1 MALAEFIVDL
11 DRGNVLDSTSTFKEF
26 TGRWWTEYAT
36 KKLAP
41 KTQARYKE
49 ILDTRV
55 LPAMGHLKIGD
66 IRPMHII
73 DFLSNIREDGIRLD
87 KKDGCLSEG
96 SVLYHYRM
104 ISSIL
109 GKAKR
114 WQVILNNPA
123 ANVEPPKV
131 EKKKAKCYDEE
142 QMGILLD
149 ALEQLLPTKK
159 LKYRAMVE
167 LALATGERRGEIMG
181 LEWTDFDLDK
191 CTVNIHQTIQ
201 YLPEKGTFVKGTK
214 NESSE
219 RLIAVP
225 ASTIAVL
232 KSWKAAQNEQR
243 LKAGE
248 LWHSKNEKGEDVS
261 WVFTTQLGKPMH
273 PDTIS
278 SWFPEFVSKIIVHTT
293 CGGFIQKEDYCPHC
307 EKQVPPDEIYR
318 LPRLN
323 FHGTRHTSATLLI
336 AEGADIREVAGRL
349 GHANTSTTGKVYLH
363 FLKKADQAA
372 AEKMDDL
379 MTRRKNKTATKRQP
393 VTPYNK

>member
-1 MALAEFIVDL
+1 MTTQTGQIEWRSKNSCRLTVQCGLKEDKKQIRKRRTVQVTGRTDAQRKKQAEMALAEFIVDL

-131 EKKKAKCYDEE
+131 EKKKA
-142 QMGILLD
+142 
-149 ALEQLLPTKK
+149 
-159 LKYRAMVE
+159 
-167 LALATGERRGEIMG
+167 
-181 LEWTDFDLDK
+181 
-191 CTVNIHQTIQ
+191 
-201 YLPEKGTFVKGTK
+201 
-214 NESSE
+214 
-219 RLIAVP
+219 
-225 ASTIAVL
+225 
-232 KSWKAAQNEQR
+232 
-243 LKAGE
+243 
-248 LWHSKNEKGEDVS
+248 
-261 WVFTTQLGKPMH
+261 
-273 PDTIS
+273 
-278 SWFPEFVSKIIVHTT
+278 
-293 CGGFIQKEDYCPHC
+293 
-307 EKQVPPDEIYR
+307 
-318 LPRLN
+318 
-323 FHGTRHTSATLLI
+323 
-336 AEGADIREVAGRL
+336 
-349 GHANTSTTGKVYLH
+349 
-363 FLKKADQAA
+363 
-372 AEKMDDL
+372 
-379 MTRRKNKTATKRQP
+379 
-393 VTPYNK
+393 